1 MIQKIQFF
9 FVLSLPILFEIS
21 TIYCVD
27 HHKIQQTLDKF
38 KHANSMSN
46 YGKCPCKYD
55 YLSKMSTYDANPNY
69 TYSDVPFGGGTQ
81 GMVSGMT
88 SHSSQFILV

>member
-1 MIQKIQFF
+1 
-9 FVLSLPILFEIS
+9 
-21 TIYCVD
+21 
-27 HHKIQQTLDKF
+27 
-38 KHANSMSN
+38 MSN